1 VIAAQMA
8 LKKGEENGL
17 LLKITIMGAPFFVDF
32 DRESKGGRM
41 FFFVGKGS
49 SGVFFFWFGC

>member
-1 VIAAQMA
+1 MA